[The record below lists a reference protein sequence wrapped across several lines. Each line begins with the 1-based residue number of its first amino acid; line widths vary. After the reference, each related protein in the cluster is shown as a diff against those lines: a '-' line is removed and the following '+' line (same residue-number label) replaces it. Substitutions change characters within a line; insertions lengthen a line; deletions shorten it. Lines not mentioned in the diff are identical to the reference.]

1 MVRKT
6 GIILSAATYTYT
18 VALIYYSTIG
28 VPAELPPGP
37 EIDPNK
43 LISHFLA
50 YALLAALWK
59 FYTRGG
65 REALGVAFS
74 LGILTEVAQVFIP
87 YRYSDVYDLLA
98 NLAGSAVILALL
110 EKVKIPRILRG
121 RL

>member
-1 MVRKT
+1 MARKT

-18 VALIYYSTIG
+18 AALIYYSTIG

-59 FYTRGG
+59 FYM
-65 REALGVAFS
+65 REGKKALGVAFL

-98 NLAGSAVILALL
+98 NLAGSAITLILLK
-110 EKVKIPRILRG
+110 KVKTSRILRE
-121 RL
+121 RP